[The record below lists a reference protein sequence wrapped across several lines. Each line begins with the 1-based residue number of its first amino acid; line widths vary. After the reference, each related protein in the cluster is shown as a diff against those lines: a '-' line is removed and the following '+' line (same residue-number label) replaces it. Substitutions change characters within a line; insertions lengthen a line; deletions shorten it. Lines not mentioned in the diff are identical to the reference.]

1 MPDVSKPDN
10 KLSLVEMYERLR
22 LEKSDSRRL
31 DACELMER
39 TLEDARGHIG
49 AGNGTNSFI
58 TLDEAGARKKAE
70 ASSKRL
76 LKRDRVRVLEG
87 IPLAY
92 KDMFCTKGVRTTAGS
107 RMLDNFIPPYSAHVV
122 ELLEEDAGA
131 IGIGKCN
138 QDEFAMGSYSN
149 SSYYGAVVSPL
160 RNSKKSDEQ
169 LSAGGSSGGSAAAVA
184 AGIVP
189 AALGTD
195 TGGSVRQP
203 AAFTG
208 CVGVKP
214 TYGLCSR
221 FGMISYASS
230 LDQAGV
236 FARSVKDAAMVLY
249 EMFGHDERD
258 MTSVSHIETEGKTL
272 DKVRLGIITPS
283 KKYHEFFPHLQS
295 WLSQLNS
302 RLEGFAGLSPIEI
315 ADSDAKDSMLLD
327 PYSGSLEAY
336 YIIAMAEASSNLAR
350 YDGVRYGYRTA
361 TSSGEGQASSMSL
374 QEMIAFSRGEGFGSE
389 VQRRI
394 IMGTHVLSSGYYE
407 DTYRQAQRVR
417 RLICESYR
425 LLFARYKFDILISPV
440 SPDNQASAL
449 SMDLSHD
456 PLQYFQDFYT
466 VPPSLAG
473 LPCLSLPLCKDDD
486 TGLPFAVQLIGNYF
500 QEDQLFDVAY
510 HLERHFSGAS

>member
-1 MPDVSKPDN
+1 MPESE
-10 KLSLVEMYERLR
+10 LSLVEMYERLR
-22 LEKSDSRRL
+22 LDKSAPEKL
-31 DACELMER
+31 DAVELLEQ
-39 TLEDARGHIG
+39 TLARAREHVGQ
-49 AGNGTNSFI
+49 GNKTNAFI
-58 TLDEAGARKKAE
+58 TLDEKGARKKAE
-70 ASSKRL
+70 ASRKRFL
-76 LKRDRVRVLEG
+76 AGGDKVRALEG

-92 KDMFCTKGVRTTAGS
+92 KDMFCTQGVRTTAGS
-107 RMLDNFIPPYSAHVV
+107 KMLDDFIPPYSAHVV
-122 ELLEEDAGA
+122 ELLEAKAGA

-149 SSYYGAVVSPL
+149 SGHHGAVVNPL
-160 RNSKKSDEQ
+160 RDKRKPDEA

-221 FGMISYASS
+221 FGIIAYASS

-236 FARSVKDAAMVLY
+236 FARDVMDARSALY
-249 EMFGHDERD
+249 QMFGHDERD
-258 MTSVSHIETEGKTL
+258 MTSVAKIPESSQDLSKAKL
-272 DKVRLGIITPS
+272 KARLGIIKPGADYQ
-283 KKYHEFFPHLQS
+283 KNFPHLES
-295 WLSQLNS
+295 WQSQLDIM
-302 RLEGFAGLSPIEI
+302 LAGMEGLAPEPPTLVASE
-315 ADSDAKDSMLLD
+315 ATKDSMLLD

-350 YDGVRYGYRTA
+350 YDGVRYGHRASEATTA
-361 TSSGEGQASSMSL
+361 SL
-374 QEMIAFSRGEGFGSE
+374 QKMISASRSQGFGAE

-407 DTYRQAQRVR
+407 DIYRKAQRVR
-417 RLICESYR
+417 RLICEAYQQ
-425 LLFARYKFDILISPV
+425 LFAPVGLFDILISPV
-440 SPDNQASAL
+440 SPDNHATAL
-449 SMDLSHD
+449 ETNLSHN

-473 LPCLSLPLCKDDD
+473 LPCLSLPMGRDKAS
-486 TGLPFAVQLIGNYF
+486 GLPFAVQLIGNYF
-500 QEDQLFDVAY
+500 QEDYLLAVAD
-510 HLERHFSGAS
+510 HLEQHFKTKQ